1 MDDLVAKALHAVRHH
16 LAGGGFLSDL
26 FSGPDYLS
34 TGEVASPTN
43 WGDPES
49 AADFFKADKARMAQQ
64 AQARDEDVTAS
75 IPQPSRR
82 APAEPVHRPQIAAA
96 TPAPAPQPEAAFR
109 RVETLPGD
117 EVEPHEY
124 PVPEPMAIGPYDFGS
139 AVTEHQFGGNK
150 FPHFAEQPGFG
161 QSIAERMPRADA
173 QPEVGSSEL
182 HNYALPAVALARQVV
197 AAQPEIPT
205 FEQALANVERLHNA
219 GIYSGPELD
228 KAGEMLGAHLRAR
241 DAGIPVEE
249 AIRLNQIE
257 GLVHTNQGMPQ
268 PAPAPAPE
276 PKPMFRTQVL
286 SLSGEPIS
294 TPAVQPLQY
303 TAAPA
308 PAPAQAATTAA
319 MPAGEKFNN
328 RIAAQPGMTDLTP
341 QQTDYIIRTIAAESS
356 GHPEESKG
364 IANVIMNRINSGR
377 FGATPEHVL
386 FNKRQFEPWGNK
398 SLANYPLKIKPGTDR
413 YQAAAEALDAA
424 LQGEDNTGGA
434 TFFWGPGSQYAL
446 GRDEPSWARKFPD
459 YTDIGA
465 TRFHRETREEGGEIN
480 GDGNMSHD
488 DIVAHAL
495 HRLRRHFDGSDG
507 SYVDPMGSI
516 AIPAAGPAPEQAPVV
531 MENAERARAA
541 EERARLAADIKA
553 YEASNA
559 RIQEQ
564 PEWTRAMTH
573 GPEEPRAP
581 VTIDAFGRERVLG
594 HAPYKTAAP
603 LSSLAQFGYGL
614 KTAPIYAAGMAFPP
628 AAALGTAIDTAEGFA
643 SGSPTQVAMGA
654 IGGPFKTARNVFGPL
669 AVASGLTAPDEAE
682 AARVPKIGG
691 ALSGAARAEL
701 SRVAPKAVDPSLE
714 KAFDIVR
721 SATADDAGQAVK
733 TAKQVAGPPQ
743 RGILA
748 TPDLRQIDRDEA
760 IRVARSEPHLIQD
773 ANGQYVGAPRGM
785 TTPEQ
790 IQAMREAFDK
800 DVEAGAVGG
809 DWYERAR
816 EFNREVSGNDPYRQK
831 LIANEEALWSA
842 QANPD
847 TNLGFGLNARTDY
860 EAGKYGDKYR
870 TGQQARSYEEARRAM
885 DLARSVEAERGMM
898 GHNQGPALTDIEV
911 EPSGLSRLG
920 KKTGIYGQHLDPTV
934 APATTGTNDIW
945 HARGFGYTNQDG
957 TLFSRA
963 LTPQEHRFLDY
974 ETMLAVDRANAA
986 NLAGRSDWTGAEIQ
1000 AAPWV
1005 AGKGR
1010 ALAQRGNKPLEQGIA
1025 EAAQTYPDV
1034 APKYTYSTPIEQI
1047 PGANTGLLPNLINAD
1062 DATKAAFTARANWK
1076 DSNGRDALWSELGM
1090 PTRYTNDTLGAY
1102 RNSAGN
1108 VEFNPLEIGRP
1119 MSGFGLNEAGNP
1131 VANPRMAAGLSMGQ
1145 AARGLLDFQEGTP
1158 WNKFIT
1164 HGAGPDKT
1172 SIHVGI
1178 GRNPTREEL
1187 DALMQLG
1194 QKHGLDL
1201 TNTEGGV
1208 GFINFKD
1215 NQTTTSVGKDLKAG
1229 LLKEIK
1235 SILPDATVQRA
1246 RFQGDYF
1253 DLAESGVNQLA
1264 KENQGKGL
1272 ATKKLFDNLSD
1283 LRDTAPDYYKRI
1295 LDSESI
1301 SAKARANL
1309 DRLME
1314 SGGKGQRPDYER
1326 LLKIVGED
1334 GLRGLLDRVTKLGYR
1349 GLPAIGGMGTAGAVL
1364 NSSASK
1370 DGSEPGR
1377 YD

>member
-1 MDDLVAKALHAVRHH
+1 M
-16 LAGGGFLSDL
+16 
-26 FSGPDYLS
+26 
-34 TGEVASPTN
+34 
-43 WGDPES
+43 
-49 AADFFKADKARMAQQ
+49 
-64 AQARDEDVTAS
+64 
-75 IPQPSRR
+75 
-82 APAEPVHRPQIAAA
+82 
-96 TPAPAPQPEAAFR
+96 
-109 RVETLPGD
+109 LP
-117 EVEPHEY
+117 
-124 PVPEPMAIGPYDFGS
+124 
-139 AVTEHQFGGNK
+139 
-150 FPHFAEQPGFG
+150 
-161 QSIAERMPRADA
+161 
-173 QPEVGSSEL
+173 
-182 HNYALPAVALARQVV
+182 
-197 AAQPEIPT
+197 
-205 FEQALANVERLHNA
+205 
-219 GIYSGPELD
+219 
-228 KAGEMLGAHLRAR
+228 
-241 DAGIPVEE
+241 
-249 AIRLNQIE
+249 
-257 GLVHTNQGMPQ
+257 
-268 PAPAPAPE
+268 
-276 PKPMFRTQVL
+276 
-286 SLSGEPIS
+286 
-294 TPAVQPLQY
+294 
-303 TAAPA
+303 
-308 PAPAQAATTAA
+308 
-319 MPAGEKFNN
+319 
-328 RIAAQPGMTDLTP
+328 
-341 QQTDYIIRTIAAESS
+341 
-356 GHPEESKG
+356 
-364 IANVIMNRINSGR
+364 
-377 FGATPEHVL
+377 
-386 FNKRQFEPWGNK
+386 
-398 SLANYPLKIKPGTDR
+398 
-413 YQAAAEALDAA
+413 
-424 LQGEDNTGGA
+424 
-434 TFFWGPGSQYAL
+434 
-446 GRDEPSWARKFPD
+446 
-459 YTDIGA
+459 
-465 TRFHRETREEGGEIN
+465 
-480 GDGNMSHD
+480 
-488 DIVAHAL
+488 
-495 HRLRRHFDGSDG
+495 
-507 SYVDPMGSI
+507 
-516 AIPAAGPAPEQAPVV
+516 
-531 MENAERARAA
+531 
-541 EERARLAADIKA
+541 
-553 YEASNA
+553 
-559 RIQEQ
+559 
-564 PEWTRAMTH
+564 
-573 GPEEPRAP
+573 
-581 VTIDAFGRERVLG
+581 
-594 HAPYKTAAP
+594 KTAAP

-614 KTAPIYAAGMAFPP
+614 KTAPLYAAGMAFPP

-1062 DATKAAFTARANWK
+1062 DATKAAFTARADWK
-1076 DSNGRDALWSELGM
+1076 DPKGRDALWSELGM

-1102 RNSAGN
+1102 RNSIGN
-1108 VEFNPLEIGRP
+1108 VEYNPLEIGRP
-1119 MSGFGLNEAGNP
+1119 MSGFGSNEAGNP

-1178 GRNPTREEL
+1178 GRNPTRQEL
-1187 DALMQLG
+1187 DALMELG

-1208 GFINFKD
+1208 GFINWKK
-1215 NQTTTSVGKDLKAG
+1215 NQTTTSIGKDLRAG

-1253 DLAESGVNQLA
+1253 DLAEKGVNQLSKA
-1264 KENQGKGL
+1264 NQGKGL
-1272 ATKKLFDNLSD
+1272 ATKEFFSTLNR
-1283 LRDTAPDYYKRI
+1283 LRNEAPDYYNRI
-1295 LDSESI
+1295 LDSEVI
-1301 SAKARANL
+1301 AGKARANL
-1309 DRLME
+1309 ERLIE
-1314 SGGKGQRPDYER
+1314 YGGKGNRTDGER

-1334 GLRGLLDRVTKLGYR
+1334 KLRGLLDRVTKLGYG
-1349 GLPAIGGMGTAGAVL
+1349 GLPAIGAAGIGSAL
-1364 NSSASK
+1364 LPSSGSK
-1370 DGSEPGR
+1370 DPSEPGR